1 MAMPLHSFRAF
12 CLPFVIL
19 FSVLPAAIA
28 QDAIDVWI
36 GTGRSALSKGIYH
49 TTLNK
54 STGKLAVPTL
64 AAELDGTG
72 FLARHPRLSVL
83 YAVCTL
89 EQRGC
94 VAAFAIEDKSVSPRL
109 RLLNSVEIGDG
120 GGTHLSVD
128 QTGTNLITAQYGGGS
143 VALFSLN
150 PDGSIKARTALIK
163 HRGAS
168 GFVSSRQ
175 NAPHAHWAGFSPDG
189 RFAFVPDLGLDQVV
203 IYQFD
208 AEASTLSPH
217 GFGPLPPGSGPRHM
231 KFHPNGQFI
240 FVLNELNLTVTVFR
254 YDAQHGTMTALKS
267 FSTLPVNYRAE
278 LQGFS
283 ASEIR
288 VHPDGRFVYSA
299 NRGHD
304 TISVFEF
311 DDGNG
316 ELKLVQNEHV
326 RGATP
331 RNFNLSPGA
340 DWLLAAGQDSHT
352 LASFAVDA
360 TSGKLTYN
368 RSCIHTPSAIC
379 VLFGFE

>member
-64 AAELDGTG
+64 AAELDGPG

-150 PDGSIKARTALIK
+150 PD
-163 HRGAS
+163 
-168 GFVSSRQ
+168 
-175 NAPHAHWAGFSPDG
+175 
-189 RFAFVPDLGLDQVV
+189 
-203 IYQFD
+203 
-208 AEASTLSPH
+208 
-217 GFGPLPPGSGPRHM
+217 
-231 KFHPNGQFI
+231 
-240 FVLNELNLTVTVFR
+240 
-254 YDAQHGTMTALKS
+254 
-267 FSTLPVNYRAE
+267 
-278 LQGFS
+278 
-283 ASEIR
+283 
-288 VHPDGRFVYSA
+288 
-299 NRGHD
+299 
-304 TISVFEF
+304 
-311 DDGNG
+311 
-316 ELKLVQNEHV
+316 
-326 RGATP
+326 
-331 RNFNLSPGA
+331 
-340 DWLLAAGQDSHT
+340 
-352 LASFAVDA
+352 
-360 TSGKLTYN
+360 
-368 RSCIHTPSAIC
+368 
-379 VLFGFE
+379 